1 MNGGTSETK
10 TEGTCEQMRRANTI
24 HLHLGKDK
32 SRGCELM
39 LGLKQAGKA
48 ATNAAAVRVARGYC
62 CLARSSHALYEE
74 ARTKQQLQAVIV

>member
-1 MNGGTSETK
+1 
-10 TEGTCEQMRRANTI
+10 
-24 HLHLGKDK
+24 
-32 SRGCELM
+32 M